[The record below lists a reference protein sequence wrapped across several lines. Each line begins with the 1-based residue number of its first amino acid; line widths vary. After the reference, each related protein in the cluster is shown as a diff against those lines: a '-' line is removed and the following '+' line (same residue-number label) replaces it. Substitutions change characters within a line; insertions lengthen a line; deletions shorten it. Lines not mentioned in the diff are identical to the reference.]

1 MLLYNKYREYIHLAI
16 AIYGSMVYYF
26 LDISHKIKAAQ
37 ATLIFIFSDL
47 VFNNELT
54 KDVIFH
60 HILTIFSGLTLY
72 YYDITDIIDIVAT
85 PFLSFQVSSIFL
97 SMFYIYKTNINKLLF
112 IITFVY
118 YRMYTHYAYTLTNIE
133 FQLITSN
140 VPVFMLIHSLFFSLN
155 LYWLCF
161 IVKKIMKAL
170 KLNYINTEWILQ
182 YLLCLNIPITFY
194 KFIKTNNPYILID
207 VAGHVI
213 LSIGNYKYHHD
224 LLMNYIYNKPLDM
237 KNFLCDYVSIRAHV
251 ALTLTTYCIIN
262 NNYNVLYAS
271 VINHIGSSIVTV
283 YITRNKRMDEFNTSL
298 LKTML
303 INWLEINIV
312 LDCLTL
318 SYMYQSI
325 FKMYI
330 ILLLIGIVYTY
341 QIFYDYSHVVFHI
354 LLICQNCL
362 IYSFSV

>member
-16 AIYGSMVYYF
+16 AVYGSMTYYF
-26 LDISHKIKAAQ
+26 LNIDHKIKAAQ
-37 ATLIFIFSDL
+37 ATVLFIFSDI

-97 SMFYIYKTNINKLLF
+97 SMCYIYKTNINKLLF

-118 YRMYTHYAYTLTNIE
+118 YRIYIHYAYTINTIE
-133 FQLITSN
+133 FQLITRN
-140 VPVFMLIHSLFFSLN
+140 APVFMLIHSLFFSLN

-161 IVKKIMKAL
+161 IVKKIIKAL
-170 KLNYINTEWILQ
+170 KLNYVNTEWILQ
-182 YLLCLNIPITFY
+182 YLFFINIPISLY
-194 KFIKTNNPYILID
+194 KFIQTDNPYNLID
-207 VAGHVI
+207 VAGKII
-213 LSIGNYKYHHD
+213 LFIGNYKYHHD
-224 LLMNYIYNKPLDM
+224 LLMNYVYNTPLEM
-237 KNFLCDYVSIRAHV
+237 KNFLYDHVAIHAHS

-271 VINHIGSSIVTV
+271 VINHMGSSIVAV
-283 YITRNKRMDEFNTSL
+283 YVTRNKRMDEFNVSSL
-298 LKTML
+298 KMIL
-303 INWLEINIV
+303 INWLELNVVIDSLIIA
-312 LDCLTL
+312 
-318 SYMYQSI
+318 YMYQSI
-325 FKMYI
+325 LKMYI
-330 ILLLIGIVYTY
+330 ILFLIGIVYTY
-341 QIFYDYSHVVFHI
+341 QIFYDYSHLMFHV

>member
-16 AIYGSMVYYF
+16 AVYGSMTYYF
-26 LDISHKIKAAQ
+26 LNIDHKIKAAQ
-37 ATLIFIFSDL
+37 ATVLFIFSDI

-97 SMFYIYKTNINKLLF
+97 SMCYIYKTNINKLLF

-118 YRMYTHYAYTLTNIE
+118 YRIYIHYAYTINTIE
-133 FQLITSN
+133 FQLITRN
-140 VPVFMLIHSLFFSLN
+140 VPVFMLIHTLFFSLN

-170 KLNYINTEWILQ
+170 KLNYVNTEWILQ
-182 YLLCLNIPITFY
+182 YLLCLNIPITLY
-194 KFIKTNNPYILID
+194 KFIRTNNHYILID
-207 VAGHVI
+207 VAGHII
-213 LSIGNYKYHHD
+213 LSIRDYKYHHN
-224 LLMNYIYNKPLDM
+224 LLNYTPLEM
-237 KNFLCDYVSIRAHV
+237 KTFLYDHVAIRTHA

-262 NNYNVLYAS
+262 NNYNVLYPS
-271 VINHIGSSIVTV
+271 VFNHMGSSIIAV
-283 YITRNKRMDEFNTSL
+283 YATKNKNIIEFNASSL
-298 LKTML
+298 KMMITTWLHVNVVIDSL
-303 INWLEINIV
+303 ILA
-312 LDCLTL
+312 
-318 SYMYQSI
+318 YMYNTV

-330 ILLLIGIVYTY
+330 ILLLIGVVYKY
-341 QIFYDYSHVVFHI
+341 QIFYGYTHLMLDV